1 MPEKSKEL
9 AMMQYITKLR
19 KFKVDFKNLVI
30 GFLLGLCLMLAV
42 AAASGNDDSLGT
54 YQCCPAGDDST
65 AVFIVNTRTGQTW
78 RLSRNDHY
86 DFGRP
91 QERKSIR
98 SNIVPRV
105 D

>member
-1 MPEKSKEL
+1 
-9 AMMQYITKLR
+9 MQTITKLR
-19 KFKVDFKNLVI
+19 KLKGDFKNLVI

-42 AAASGNDDSLGT
+42 AAASSNNDNLGT

-65 AVFIVNTRTGQTW
+65 AVFIVNTQTGQTW